1 MAARSWGFKSPLAH
15 HHASISS
22 VGTQAECYRNKNV
35 GEFES
40 GDHMPTIPT
49 LQRILR
55 VLDEQRLIG
64 IERRDPDG
72 EIERKVAPVPERLT
86 A

>member
-1 MAARSWGFKSPLAH
+1 
-15 HHASISS
+15 
-22 VGTQAECYRNKNV
+22 
-35 GEFES
+35 
-40 GDHMPTIPT
+40 MPTIPT